1 MHKLKI
7 HSIKGTNNELFEI
20 FFWKYI
26 VSNTVLVMKVSFSLK
41 AIYTTT
47 KHYNWIPNDRFDFFD
62 LEHELGNMG

>member
-1 MHKLKI
+1 MSSLKFSSGNKNTPNAI
-7 HSIKGTNNELFEI
+7 
-20 FFWKYI
+20 I

-47 KHYNWIPNDRFDFFD
+47 KHYNWIPNDSFDFFD